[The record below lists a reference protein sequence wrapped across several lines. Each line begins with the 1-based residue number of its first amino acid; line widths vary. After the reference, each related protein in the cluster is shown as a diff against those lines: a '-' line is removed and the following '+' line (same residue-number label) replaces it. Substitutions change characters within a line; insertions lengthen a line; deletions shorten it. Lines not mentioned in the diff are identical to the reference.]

1 MTSFRIP
8 LIIALASAAVA
19 FWAVSVR
26 AALPPQYDR
35 WNEFAAIV
43 GVSAIPQK
51 LGLVDRIERAGD
63 LTYRVYGGKCV
74 LTVMLIRRAAADAK
88 GQALIG
94 PSVVSIRDV
103 GEPRC

>member
-1 MTSFRIP
+1 MSVRIGAIAA
-8 LIIALASAAVA
+8 LGLALAAVFAAR
-19 FWAVSVR
+19 SD

-43 GVSAIPQK
+43 GENAIPQK

-63 LTYRVYGGKCV
+63 LSYRVYGGKCV
-74 LTVMLIRRAAADAK
+74 LTVTLARRAAADAK
-88 GQALIG
+88 GQVIIG
-94 PSVVSIRDV
+94 PSVVSVRDV

>member
-8 LIIALASAAVA
+8 LIVSLALAAVA

-35 WNEFAAIV
+35 WNEFAAVV
-43 GVSAIPQK
+43 GENAIPQK

-63 LTYRVYGGKCV
+63 LSYRVYGGKSC
-74 LTVMLIRRAAADAK
+74 
-88 GQALIG
+88 
-94 PSVVSIRDV
+94 
-103 GEPRC
+103 